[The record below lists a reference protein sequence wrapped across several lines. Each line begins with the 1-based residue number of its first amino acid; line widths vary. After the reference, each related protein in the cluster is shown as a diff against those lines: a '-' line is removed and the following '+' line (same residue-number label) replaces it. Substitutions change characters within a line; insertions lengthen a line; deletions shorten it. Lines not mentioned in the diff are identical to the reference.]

1 MLNNNSSLYNIII
14 NDNVINSKDL
24 FEIISKKYKKDKT
37 EYDIPLNGKTFKF
50 VVKKK
55 FKKRI

>member
-24 FEIISKKYKKDKT
+24 FEIISKNIKKTK
-37 EYDIPLNGKTFKF
+37 LNM
-50 VVKKK
+50 
-55 FKKRI
+55 IYH